1 MTCTGQVVTRIIRLL
16 DERGV
21 PAWLDGGWAVDAL
34 LGRHT
39 RVHDDVDLIVPLDDL
54 DAAESVLGEA
64 GFARNDGRTNLPN
77 RLVLW
82 NCDGLQIDIRPVT
95 FKPDGSAVHIHT
107 EVGGGL
113 KYLYVY
119 SSAGLSGIGK
129 IDGRVVR
136 CVAASEQIRQKVERQ
151 YSPWAETRIRETG
164 ISIDLDDI
172 CALLQVFG
180 TTEGAPGEPG
190 TAVEARLADNAVIDA
205 AGQFCRRHVTELN
218 AQHSRL
224 TAEHAVLS
232 ARHAVLKGE
241 NAELMAEIDAIRA
254 STSWHLTAPMR
265 WTARWLGMHWLKPR
279 TQ

>member
-1 MTCTGQVVTRIIRLL
+1 
-16 DERGV
+16 
-21 PAWLDGGWAVDAL
+21 
-34 LGRHT
+34 
-39 RVHDDVDLIVPLDDL
+39 
-54 DAAESVLGEA
+54 
-64 GFARNDGRTNLPN
+64 
-77 RLVLW
+77 
-82 NCDGLQIDIRPVT
+82 LQIDIRPVT

-113 KYLYVY
+113 KYIYVY

-136 CVAASEQIRQKVERQ
+136 CVAAAEQIRQKVERQ

-180 TTEGAPGEPG
+180 TTEGAPREPG

-224 TAEHAVLS
+224 TAEHAELS
-232 ARHAVLKGE
+232 ARHAVLKAE